1 MDNFISS
8 ESIVVFMHVIGFK
21 HFLCLEIVV
30 KSLSDFSLIRVPL
43 IPDLIL
49 FFQEAAAGR
58 GREKIISK
66 RRV

>member
-43 IPDLIL
+43 IPDD
-49 FFQEAAAGR
+49 
-58 GREKIISK
+58 
-66 RRV
+66 V